1 MATEIEFE
9 KLKFTRDWKN
19 ASDFPTFEDDEAK
32 VRADMQAL
40 HDETKEFLNETLI
53 PGMEETL
60 KNLAVPGTGDMKA
73 EVYDPQGKRTDIYK
87 YAEDYTEKRIKETS
101 GGYEAFTEETAPEV
115 RGRTTLYGKILK
127 DYREVTANG

>member
-9 KLKFTRDWKN
+9 KLRFSRDWKN

-73 EVYDPQGKRTDIYK
+73 EVYDPTGKRQDIYQYVK
-87 YAEDYTEKRIKETS
+87 DVS
-101 GGYEAFTEETAPEV
+101 GGYKTFKEGEEPEV
-115 RGRTTLYGKILK
+115 RGETVLYGKILK